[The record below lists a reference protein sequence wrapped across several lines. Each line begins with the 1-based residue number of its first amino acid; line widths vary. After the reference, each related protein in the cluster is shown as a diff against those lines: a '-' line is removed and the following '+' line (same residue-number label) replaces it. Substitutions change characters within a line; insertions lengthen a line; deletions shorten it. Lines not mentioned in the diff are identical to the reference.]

1 MFFTLKIW
9 TVKFLNLCSLTVN
22 LMNHFLSR
30 YPFIPVWVKRSTYTS
45 SSFPHLV
52 SLQFLIHN
60 WNVLLAPLESWHAK
74 SPFFGEYP
82 QSCNMPQ
89 IWQKYPCNYFGAIWE
104 RHLGGSESL
113 ERIFVGC
120 KSSDI
125 FHLCE
130 NPLVVAVDICKS
142 RSLPK
147 VIRTTLNKHHHGFSL
162 KIIFVL
168 YFCWW
173 QLFLVRIFSGEWK
186 IWYC

>member
-82 QSCNMPQ
+82 QSCDMPQ

-104 RHLGGSESL
+104 RYLGGSESL

-120 KSSDI
+120 KISDI

-147 VIRTTLNKHHHGFSL
+147 VIRTTLNKHHHSFSL
-162 KIIFVL
+162 KNIF
-168 YFCWW
+168 YIT
-173 QLFLVRIFSGEWK
+173 FLLVTTDSSDHHL
-186 IWYC
+186 

>member
-1 MFFTLKIW
+1 
-9 TVKFLNLCSLTVN
+9 
-22 LMNHFLSR
+22 MNHFLSR

-45 SSFPHLV
+45 SSFPHIV

-82 QSCNMPQ
+82 QSCDMPQ

-120 KSSDI
+120 KSFDI
-125 FHLCE
+125 FISVRTHWSWRSTSVNHDPCQKWSGQHLT
-130 NPLVVAVDICKS
+130 NI
-142 RSLPK
+142 
-147 VIRTTLNKHHHGFSL
+147 TTAFHWKTFF
-162 KIIFVL
+162 IW

-173 QLFLVRIFSGEWK
+173 F
-186 IWYC
+186 